1 MQTEIKHRLRLQAFR
16 YQIHVCSMYEI
27 PVYPTESFEHAQKP
41 DTTRLSVISNFEL
54 NSLAEVPGEERPI
67 LNFKI
72 KPKI

>member
-1 MQTEIKHRLRLQAFR
+1 
-16 YQIHVCSMYEI
+16 MYEI

-41 DTTRLSVISNFEL
+41 DTTGLSVISNFAL

-72 KPKI
+72 NGIAIVKRLYKIRVKTIPDIDKGK

>member
-1 MQTEIKHRLRLQAFR
+1 
-16 YQIHVCSMYEI
+16 MYEI

-41 DTTRLSVISNFEL
+41 DTTGLSVISNFAL

-72 KPKI
+72 KPKIYK